1 MPIKEIN
8 APDLRDLIRSKR
20 DKLEIIDVRE
30 PDEYQ
35 AVHIKGSKL
44 LPMSEISR
52 RAAEIDWSKEVVF
65 VCRSGSRSRLAASIA
80 TLSGREVNNL
90 ENGIF
95 ECQSDGK
102 GEFLEYMR
110 DDIEGEF

>member
-8 APDLRDLIRSKR
+8 APDLRDLIRTKR

-30 PDEYQ
+30 PEEY
-35 AVHIKGSKL
+35 AELHIKGSKL
-44 LPMSEISR
+44 IPMSEISR
-52 RAAEIDWSKEVVF
+52 RFSEIDWSKEVVF

-95 ECQSDGK
+95 ECQADGK

-110 DDIEGEF
+110 DSVEGDF